1 VRHQLYLEHR
11 TGIMHPESPQ
21 RLQSIY
27 TMLDHKDFGP
37 DLVHI
42 EPRFATLDEILWVH
56 DPQYVDLIL
65 DSADRAQVRY
75 DPDTV
80 ASPQTYKA
88 AWLAVGGVME
98 AVKAVLTKHVTN
110 AFALVRP
117 PGHHAHKDRAMGFC
131 IFNNEAIGARYAMK
145 VHGIERVLIVDWDVH
160 HGNGIQSIFYDDP
173 QVLYFSAHRIAFYPW
188 TGEEQEVGTGR
199 GEGFVVNVPLEAGCS
214 NACFANAFRHVLWP
228 IAQQYRPELIM
239 VSAGFDTHHSDP
251 LGSMNVTQ
259 EGFARMTAL
268 LMELAAELC
277 DERLV
282 LVLEGGYN
290 PQALRDSVEMVLWEL
305 LGDSMINTKEMQ
317 QVEDAQYEEIAGT
330 IRRVKEVHRR
340 YWNFEGEEGKPCVY

>member
-1 VRHQLYLEHR
+1 
-11 TGIMHPESPQ
+11 
-21 RLQSIY
+21 
-27 TMLDHKDFGP
+27 
-37 DLVHI
+37 
-42 EPRFATLDEILWVH
+42 LDEILWVH

>member
-1 VRHQLYLEHR
+1 MGKTGIVRHQLYLEHR

-27 TMLDHKDFGP
+27 SMLDHKDFGP
-37 DLVHI
+37 DLVPI

-88 AWLAVGGVME
+88 AWLAAGGVME
-98 AVKAVLTKHVTN
+98 AVKAVLTKQVKN

-131 IFNNEAIGARYAMK
+131 IFNNEAIGVRYAMK
-145 VHGIERVLIVDWDVH
+145 VQGIERVLIVDWDVH

-173 QVLYFSAHRIAFYPW
+173 HCLYFSAHRIAFFPW
-188 TGEEQEVGTGR
+188 TGEEQEVGTGA
-199 GEGFVVNVPLEAGCS
+199 GEGYVVNVPLEAGCS
-214 NACFANAFRHVLWP
+214 NACFGNAFRQLLWP
-228 IAQQYRPELIM
+228 IAQQYQPELIM
-239 VSAGFDTHHSDP
+239 VSAVFDTHHNDP
-251 LGSMNVTQ
+251 LGSMNVTA

-317 QVEDAQYEEIAGT
+317 QVEDAQYEEIAET
-330 IRRVKEVHRR
+330 IQRVKKVHRR
-340 YWNFEGEEGKPCVY
+340 YWNLEG